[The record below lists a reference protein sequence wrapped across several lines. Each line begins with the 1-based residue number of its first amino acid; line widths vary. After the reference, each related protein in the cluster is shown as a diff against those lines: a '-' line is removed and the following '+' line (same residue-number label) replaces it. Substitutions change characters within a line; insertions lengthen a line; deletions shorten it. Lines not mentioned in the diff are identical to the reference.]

1 MVQTLAAT
9 TSDGRAVSVD
19 VVHISSGR
27 PGPVLA
33 VFAAMHGTEYA
44 SVAALGRL
52 IQQLDSARVAGT
64 LRLVPVANRLAFETR
79 TMYVSPAD
87 GKNLNRSFPGRPDGS
102 YTEVLADLL
111 WRNVVDGANAVI
123 DVHGGEVV
131 EGLFP
136 FAGAYAAADRPE
148 VGDVSRRLAE
158 AFHPPYLVLN
168 QLPPEVRRTDQRLS
182 LMATDAGIPA
192 ALVEAGQRGEL
203 EDTDISF
210 IADGVVNAMRVLGMI
225 DETVETSSATP
236 VIVREVPVIASQTG
250 LFHSAVAPGDRVAPG
265 QELGN
270 TRDYTGATVERF
282 AAEWTGVVL
291 GVIGPSVVAGGMPL
305 VIGVV
310 ADGWAPH
317 QPL

>member
-9 TSDGRAVSVD
+9 TGDADVSVD

-33 VFAAMHGTEYA
+33 VFASMHGTEYA

-52 IQQLDSARVAGT
+52 IQELDPSRVTGT

-111 WRNVVDGANAVI
+111 WRNVVDGATAVV

-131 EGLFP
+131 EGLYP
-136 FAGAYAAADRPE
+136 FAGAYAAADRPD
-148 VGDVSRRLAE
+148 VGAVSRRLAE

-168 QLPPEVRRTDQRLS
+168 QLPAEVRRTGQRLS
-182 LMATDAGIPA
+182 LMATDSGIPA
-192 ALVEAGQRGEL
+192 ALVEAGQRGQL
-203 EDTDISF
+203 EDTDMSF
-210 IADGVVNAMRVLGMI
+210 IADGVVNAMRVLGML
-225 DETVETSSATP
+225 DEPVETSSATP
-236 VIVREVPVIASQTG
+236 VVVRELPVIARQTG
-250 LFHSAVAPGDRVAPG
+250 LFHSVVVPGDRVMPG
-265 QELGN
+265 QELG
-270 TRDYTGATVERF
+270 TIRDYTGATVERF
-282 AAEWTGVVL
+282 VAEWTGVVL
-291 GVIGPSVVAGGMPL
+291 GVIGPSVMAGGMPL
-305 VIGVV
+305 VIGVM